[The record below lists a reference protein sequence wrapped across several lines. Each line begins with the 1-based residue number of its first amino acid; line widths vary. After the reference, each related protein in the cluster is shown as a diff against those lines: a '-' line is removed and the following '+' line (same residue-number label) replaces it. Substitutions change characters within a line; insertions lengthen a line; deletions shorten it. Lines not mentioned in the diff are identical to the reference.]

1 MWHFLGKGYI
11 GRGCLGQIVFSLLLM
26 LPAVGLQA
34 SEKTLSPHQV
44 VETTT
49 EKLIKVI
56 LGAKEYADAEP
67 ERFYAELELLIDPL
81 IDFPS
86 FTRSVMGRY
95 GSKKYY
101 SQLNEEEKTVYRAQY
116 TRFVA
121 TFRTGL
127 IQTYAKG
134 LLVFDGQKIE
144 VQAPRPADLEDIAK
158 GKAVDVIQHIYGS
171 AEKPYEV
178 IYKMRRDSDGSWMV
192 RNVTIESINIG
203 KVYRSQF
210 ENAMQQY
217 QDDLAKVV
225 DTWTVKAEDFKKHEA
240 NDAAG

>member
-1 MWHFLGKGYI
+1 MVLS
-11 GRGCLGQIVFSLLLM
+11 VLLM
-26 LPAVGLQA
+26 LTVFGVQA
-34 SEKTLSPHQV
+34 NEKPLPPHKV

-56 LGAKEYADAEP
+56 LEAKKYADAEP

-101 SQLNEEEKTVYRAQY
+101 SQLNEEEKAIYRAQY
-116 TRFVA
+116 RRFVA
-121 TFRTGL
+121 TFRSGL

-144 VQAPRPADLEDIAK
+144 VVAPRPADLEDAAK
-158 GKAVDVIQHIYGS
+158 GKAVDVVQHIYGS

-178 IYKMRRDSDGSWMV
+178 IYKMRRDGDGSWKV